1 MKKCIIT
8 IYALLASL
16 LILGTFVDYELTKYL
31 YTEDSPFGMF
41 MAWFIYIPTFLMAYV
56 SLFII
61 VRPLLLSK
69 ITYKKLTL
77 GLFLIFYIVLTII
90 FMRLFVYSDVWVT
103 ILLLVFMNGVGVI
116 LTWFIPKEAL
126 YKFQKL
132 ALLYLVVLTLGYV
145 IVSLLKFLWGR
156 ERFYLLESPSDFSL
170 WFIPQGIE
178 SGTRYNSFPSGHS
191 TAAAMTLIFV
201 FIPLV
206 FDSLKKYFIPIS
218 IGVGLYIML
227 GMLSRIMYG
236 RHYLTDTV
244 FSVLI
249 VLSLFLYFY
258 KVIHPNE
265 EEIV

>member
-16 LILGTFVDYELTKYL
+16 LILGTFVDYELTKVL
-31 YTEDSPFGMF
+31 YAENSPFGAF
-41 MAWFIYIPTFLMAYV
+41 MAWFIYIPTFFMAYF
-56 SLFII
+56 SLFVID
-61 VRPLLLSK
+61 RPLIRSK
-69 ITYKKLTL
+69 IPYKYVTL
-77 GLFLIFYIVLTII
+77 GLLFLFYMILTYIFLELFIYTDSLVTIGILVGINAIAMVLT
-90 FMRLFVYSDVWVT
+90 
-103 ILLLVFMNGVGVI
+103 LL
-116 LTWFIPKEAL
+116 IPKDAL
-126 YKFQKL
+126 YTFQKL
-132 ALLYLVVLTLGYV
+132 ALLYLVVLTLGYG
-145 IVSLLKFLWGR
+145 IVSILKFLWGR

-178 SGTRYNSFPSGHS
+178 SGTRYNSFPSGHA

-201 FIPLV
+201 FIPLM
-206 FDSLKKYFIPIS
+206 FDSLKKYFVPVS
-218 IGVGLYIML
+218 IGVGFYIIL
-227 GMLSRIMYG
+227 GMLSRMMYG

-249 VLSLFLYFY
+249 VLSLFIYFY